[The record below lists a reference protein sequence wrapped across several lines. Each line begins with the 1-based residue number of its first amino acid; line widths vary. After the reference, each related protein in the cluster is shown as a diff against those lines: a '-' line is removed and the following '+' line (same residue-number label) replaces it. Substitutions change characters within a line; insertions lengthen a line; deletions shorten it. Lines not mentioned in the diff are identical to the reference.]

1 VLRAS
6 AVAEQIGVPTV
17 SIIGSAFMKQAAL
30 VSRGLGV
37 PLAIAEYPGAPMVDS
52 DEELRAKVE
61 RNLLPAIIKGLTSVE
76 RPEPDKA
83 PVEPEPGA
91 VVFKGTLDEVE
102 EYFHQQLWSDG
113 LPVIPPTRERVDA
126 FLNFTD
132 RDPHEVIGTLPQEG
146 READILS
153 IAVNGVMA
161 GCRPEYMPLL
171 VAIVDAISDPNF
183 RIETAGSTPAWEAL
197 VIVSGPVIKDLD
209 LNYGQ
214 GVMKVGRQ
222 ANSSIGRFVRL
233 FFRNLCGYRIP
244 PGTGDKG
251 SIGYTFNVALA
262 EDEEWTRKIGWPTFA
277 MDVGF
282 KAGENVVTVQSV
294 TTISPPT
301 YSAGD
306 TAVAHVQQ
314 FADVFGRVFSYLAH
328 SGVKRG
334 YWYPLIVIGPAI
346 ATVIAQ
352 QWSKDQV
359 RRFLWEK
366 MTMPASLMRHFC
378 AQTAGQELD
387 FSKLVK
393 EGTLPDYYAASSDP
407 DRPIPIIV
415 KPEHIGLVVAGD
427 PGRNQ
432 SRGYMSNNVQGTRT
446 SRHVELPRDWERLLE
461 RERQK
466 QSAPR
471 API

>member
-1 VLRAS
+1 
-6 AVAEQIGVPTV
+6 
-17 SIIGSAFMKQAAL
+17 MKQAAL

-37 PLAIAEYPGAPMVDS
+37 PLAIAVYPGAPMVDS
-52 DEELRAKVE
+52 DDELRAKVE

-91 VVFKGTLDEVE
+91 VVFKGTLDEVQE
-102 EYFHQQLWSDG
+102 HFHQQLWSDG
-113 LPVIPPTRERVDA
+113 LPIIPPTRERVDA

-161 GCRPEYMPLL
+161 GCRPEYMPVL
-171 VAIVDAISDPNF
+171 VAIVEAMSDPNF
-183 RIETAGSTPAWEAL
+183 RIETAGSTPGWEPL
-197 VIVSGPVIKDLD
+197 VIVSGPDHQGTRSQLRPGRDERRPPGQYQHRPLRAHVFAQPLRLSHSARRRRQGQHRPHVQCRDGGRR
-209 LNYGQ
+209 GQ
-214 GVMKVGRQ
+214 GAR
-222 ANSSIGRFVRL
+222 NRL
-233 FFRNLCGYRIP
+233 ADLR
-244 PGTGDKG
+244 
-251 SIGYTFNVALA
+251 
-262 EDEEWTRKIGWPTFA
+262 E
-277 MDVGF
+277 DVGF

-294 TTISPPT
+294 TTISPPI

-352 QWSKDQV
+352 QWSKDEV

-393 EGTLPDYYAASSDP
+393 EGTLPDYYAASSEP

-446 SRHVELPRDWERLLE
+446 SRGVELPRDWERLLE
-461 RERQK
+461 QERQK
-466 QSAPR
+466 KSALR
-471 API
+471 APDRAR